1 MIILLLRQE
10 IVLRSKQKYINTK
23 DLTIASTMTT
33 RPVMVCAASLRSW
46 HKPRQAR
53 VAGEAYVRL
62 TLRAGEKQYS
72 KERISRDCST

>member
-1 MIILLLRQE
+1 MKHVNNIIDMKIQ
-10 IVLRSKQKYINTK
+10 
-23 DLTIASTMTT
+23 LTIASTMTT

-62 TLRAGEKQYS
+62 SGS
-72 KERISRDCST
+72 KKPL